1 MSLLMGLYAGIIATL
16 GMSLVEYPI
25 WRHWGLDGVAEWH
38 LNQAI
43 VARFTRKPVEDAV
56 VEGLLLHFA
65 HGAIAGLI
73 FSWTLTMLPL
83 TISPILLGLMF
94 GTLLWL
100 ISMTI
105 TKPITGT
112 GVFGEPSTSIL
123 LVCGIVGHLVYGLLL
138 GALVGIL

>member
-1 MSLLMGLYAGIIATL
+1 MSPLSGFYAGVIATL

-25 WRHWGLDGVAEWH
+25 WHYWGLKGVAEWR

-43 VARFTRKPVEDAV
+43 VARFSRKPEEDVV

-73 FSWTLTMLPL
+73 FSWALTVFPL
-83 TISPILLGLMF
+83 TVSPVLLGLTYGM
-94 GTLLWL
+94 LLWL
-100 ISMTI
+100 ISVII
-105 TKPITGT
+105 TKPITRI
-112 GVFGEPSTSIL
+112 GVFGKPYTPVL
-123 LVCGIVGHLVYGLLL
+123 LMCGIVGHLVYGLLL

>member
-1 MSLLMGLYAGIIATL
+1 MSPLSGFYAGIIATL

-25 WRHWGLDGVAEWH
+25 WRQWGLDGVAEWH

-43 VARFTRKPVEDAV
+43 VARFTRKPVEDVV

-83 TISPILLGLMF
+83 TISPVLLGLTYGMF
-94 GTLLWL
+94 LWL
-100 ISMTI
+100 ISVVI
-105 TKPITGT
+105 TKPISGT
-112 GVFGEPSTSIL
+112 GVFGKPSTSIL
-123 LVCGIVGHLVYGLLL
+123 LVSGIVGHLVYGLLL
-138 GALVGIL
+138 GTLVGIL